1 MQLARRAKLLL
12 KYNNKDIS
20 KDLAEHLIN
29 FSYTDHASG
38 KADDLQITLEDRA
51 GLWQSDWMPE
61 RGATLQASIVVEN
74 WAREGHLGTLPLGT
88 FEIDEIESQGSPET
102 VTIKAVSVPES
113 AALRGEDKTRAWERI
128 RLSRIA
134 HDIAGKA
141 GLKLLYEAD
150 EDPQYDRIEQT
161 EQSDLAFLLKLC
173 EDAGLSL
180 KVTGT
185 QMVIFDDSKYEQ
197 MPPAMTITRGLS
209 DVISYSASVSIRD
222 VYSAARVQ
230 YKGGK
235 QKKEIVYTY
244 RPPNAPKTEK
254 VLVINERVDSIAQA
268 QRLAKKRLRQ
278 KNKDEYRFSLTMVG
292 NTALVAGVTVV
303 IKGWGM
309 HDGKYFVEEATH
321 EGPGY
326 TVKLELRRVL
336 GGY

>member
-1 MQLARRAKLLL
+1 MQLARRAKLVL

-20 KDLAEHLIN
+20 KDLAEYLIN

-38 KADDLQITLEDRA
+38 KADDLQITLEDRQ

-61 RGATLQASIVVEN
+61 RGATVQASITVEN
-74 WAREGHLGTLPLGT
+74 WNREGQVGTLPLGT
-88 FEIDEIESQGSPET
+88 FEIDEIESQGPPET

-113 AALRGEDKTRAWERI
+113 ASLRGEDKTRAWERTK
-128 RLSRIA
+128 LSRIA
-134 HDIAGKA
+134 RDIAGKA

-150 EDPQYDRIEQT
+150 EDPEYDRVEQT

-180 KVTGT
+180 KVTGK
-185 QMVIFDDSKYEQ
+185 QIVIFDDSKYEQ
-197 MPPAMTITRGLS
+197 MPPVMTITRGSS
-209 DVISYSASVSIRD
+209 DVISYDASISIRN

-235 QKKEIVYTY
+235 KKKEIVYTY
-244 RPPNAPKTEK
+244 QPPNAPKTGK

-268 QRLAKKRLRQ
+268 ERLAKKRLRQ
-278 KNKDEYRFSLTMVG
+278 KNKEEYRFSLTMLG
-292 NTALVAGVTVV
+292 NITLVAGVTVT
-303 IKGWGM
+303 IKGWGK
-309 HDGKYFVEEATH
+309 HDGKYFVEKATH

-336 GGY
+336 EGY

>member
-12 KYNNKDIS
+12 KYNNRDIS
-20 KDLAEHLIN
+20 KDLAEYLIS

-38 KADDLQITLEDRA
+38 KADDLQITLEDRQ
-51 GLWQSDWMPE
+51 GLWQRDWMPE

-74 WAREGHLGTLPLGT
+74 WDREGHLGTLPLGT
-88 FEIDEIESQGSPET
+88 FEIDEIESQGPPET

-113 AALRGEDKTRAWERI
+113 AALRGEDKTRAWERT
-128 RLSRIA
+128 RLSCIA
-134 HDIAGKA
+134 RDITGKA

-197 MPPAMTITRGLS
+197 MPPVMTITRGLS

-222 VYSAARVQ
+222 IYSAARVQ

-235 QKKEIVYTY
+235 KKKEIVYTY
-244 RPPNAPKTEK
+244 RPPNAPKTGK

-292 NTALVAGVTVV
+292 NTAMVAGVTVV
-303 IKGWGM
+303 IKGWGK
-309 HDGKYFVEEATH
+309 HDGKYFVEKATH

-326 TVKLELRRVL
+326 TVKLELRQVL
-336 GGY
+336 EGY